1 MKRISLGAVY
11 EAGLLAILLLVVL
24 HAPISVWLGTIW
36 PEQQTLIKAWKEIL
50 LAVLAIMA
58 VVLITKAKLWQKV
71 IHTPVILLAIAY
83 IDLHLIMALVF
94 GGEKVALVAGLM
106 IDLRFIVIFILMYI
120 LVLLRPQSLRRIFM
134 TTAVG
139 AGIVIGFGLLQ
150 ITVLPDDALKYI
162 GYSKYE
168 TIAPYIT
175 IDANSD
181 YVRINSTLRGPNP
194 LGALLVVYITL
205 ALAYLLANYARA
217 GVGRKTAAIGGS
229 VAAAAVLFATY
240 SRSAY
245 GALVASVAVLVASS
259 VRVSKR
265 IWIAAGIVAACMAG
279 LLLVTAQTDWFSN
292 VILHENPESTVTS
305 KSNDEHVQSLR
316 VGLQRIVAEPFGHGI
331 GSTGSA
337 SLYDA
342 NSSND
347 IIIENY
353 YFFVAHEVGW
363 LGLLLFAGLFGYA
376 MVQLWLRKRDWRAIG
391 LFASGIGL
399 ALIGLLLPVWTDD
412 TVALVWWALA
422 GALLATPVVNTNR
435 RSKKALLQRVK

>member
-11 EAGLLAILLLVVL
+11 EAGLLAVLLLVVL
-24 HAPISVWLGTIW
+24 HAPVSVWLGTIL

-50 LAVLAIMA
+50 LVALAILAAVL
-58 VVLITKAKLWQKV
+58 VTRAKLWQKL
-71 IHTPVILLAIAY
+71 IHTPIILVAIAY
-83 IDLHLIMALVF
+83 IDIHFLMALVY
-94 GGEKVALVAGLM
+94 GGERAAIVAGLM
-106 IDLRFIVIFILMYI
+106 IDLRFVVIFILMF
-120 LVLLRPQSLRRIFM
+120 VLAMLRPQSLKRIFM
-134 TTAVG
+134 TIAAG

-162 GYSKYE
+162 GYSKHE

-205 ALAYLLANYARA
+205 ALAYLVANYARA
-217 GVGRKTAAIGGS
+217 SVGHKTVAIGGS
-229 VAAAAVLFATY
+229 LAAAAVLFASY

-259 VRVSKR
+259 VRLSKR
-265 IWIAAGIVAACMAG
+265 LWITTGIVAACMAG
-279 LLLVTAQTDWFSN
+279 LLLFTAQTDWFSN
-292 VILHENPESTVTS
+292 VILHENPESTVVS

-316 VGLQRIVAEPFGHGI
+316 VGMHRIVAQPFGHGI

-337 SLYDA
+337 SLYDSD
-342 NSSND
+342 SSND

-353 YFFVAHEVGW
+353 YFFVAHEAGW
-363 LGLLLFAGLFGYA
+363 LGLLLFLGLFGYV
-376 MVQLWLRKRDWRAIG
+376 MVLLWRRKRDWRAIG
-391 LFASGIGL
+391 LFASGVGL

-412 TVALVWWALA
+412 TVALTWWALV
-422 GALLATPVVNTNR
+422 GALVATPAANAGR
-435 RSKKALLQRVK
+435 QSKKSLPHREK